1 MVQGLLA
8 RSFFGTPTR
17 RKRRSVLLFL
27 LSRFRFHTTSV
38 SYVCQ
43 RSVIFTPCSR
53 KSTTVSRLDI
63 GCPYRCSAP
72 TLPVSLNPP
81 PVSIRLQKCADI
93 CSGFSYMGL
102 QSAIQV
108 KKNSKKGD
116 NTDNK
121 KTGESRHRFR
131 LAEDI
136 IPHLRSPYTTCSRRR
151 QPHQT
156 TGVLRV
162 RHARQPICRAR
173 DAKVT
178 SNSDRK
184 ATATAYPPPLPL
196 LPFFSPVPFSACAGT
211 RSPAATH
218 PTAAWWTTT
227 TSPST
232 DSCELKPNRSL

>member
-1 MVQGLLA
+1 VVQGLLA

-17 RKRRSVLLFL
+17 RKIT
-27 LSRFRFHTTSV
+27 LSFAFSPRP
-38 SYVCQ
+38 YKVCLCRQ
-43 RSVIFTPCSR
+43 RSLIFTPCSR
-53 KSTTVSRLDI
+53 KSTVSCFDI
-63 GCPYRCSAP
+63 GCPYRPVLCSDP
-72 TLPVSLNPP
+72 TRLDEPSACVDSSTEMCRHLQRILLHGP
-81 PVSIRLQKCADI
+81 PVGYSGKRGQQKRRQHTRQE
-93 CSGFSYMGL
+93 STR
-102 QSAIQV
+102 
-108 KKNSKKGD
+108 K
-116 NTDNK
+116 
-121 KTGESRHRFR
+121 SRHRCR
-131 LAEDI
+131 WAEDI
-136 IPHLRSPYTTCSRRR
+136 IPHLRTPYTTCSHWR

-156 TGVLRV
+156 RGMLRV
-162 RHARQPICRAR
+162 RHARQPTCVCRAR